1 MNRIKT
7 FGLSALTFFS
17 SLNMFGQAGYHKKC
31 NGSLAWLSSTTETRG
46 APNPSAVVSP
56 SGRYYGINQLDGYN
70 VSRLIKYINSHDEYQ
85 ALRGKL
91 AVEKKKNEDGKT
103 VYRVNRAKWQ
113 ALGAAQPE
121 LFARAQEDFLCAV
134 YLPECFQRLQK
145 GLIAE
150 AKKSGRRPIALRQL
164 HPAVLSLFARS
175 FVKKPA
181 TTAPLTALKNARTA
195 EAANT
200 EKFIIAYVGKNEYLK
215 DKALA
220 SFRSADISWKEAQIA
235 AACSLAEKE
244 MQKYEAAEAER
255 RQKEFSMLKKTAP
268 LRQSRP
274 ERAVRRL
281 SDAAQMPAL
290 SLKQKKQGSSRG

>member
-7 FGLSALTFFS
+7 FTLSALTFLS
-17 SLNMFGQAGYHKKC
+17 SLNVFGQAGYHKKC

-46 APNPSAVVSP
+46 AANPSALVSS
-56 SGRYYGINQLDGYN
+56 SGKYYGINQLDGYN
-70 VSRLIKYINSHDEYQ
+70 VSRLIKYINSHDEYR
-85 ALRGKL
+85 ALWGKL
-91 AVEKKKNEDGKT
+91 AVEKTKNGAGGT

-134 YLPECFQRLQK
+134 YLPECFRRLQK

-150 AKKSGRRPIALRQL
+150 ARKNGRRPIALRQL
-164 HPAVLSLFARS
+164 HPTVLSLFARS

-181 TTAPLTALKNARTA
+181 TTAPLTALKNARTV
-195 EAANT
+195 EAVNT
-200 EKFIIAYVGKNEYLK
+200 EKFIIAYAGKNEYLK
-215 DKALA
+215 NKALT
-220 SFRSADISWKEAQIA
+220 SFRGAEISWKEAQIA

-244 MQKYEAAEAER
+244 MQKYEAAAAER
-255 RQKEFSMLKKTAP
+255 RQQERFMLKETAH

-274 ERAVRRL
+274 VGIARRH
-281 SDAAQMPAL
+281 SAPKMSAL
-290 SLKQKKQGSSRG
+290 GLKQKKRDSSRG

>member
-7 FGLSALTFFS
+7 FGLSALTFLS
-17 SLNMFGQAGYHKKC
+17 SLNVFGQVGYHKKC

-46 APNPSAVVSP
+46 AANPSSTISP
-56 SGRYYGINQLDGYN
+56 SGKYYGINQLDGYN
-70 VSRLIKYINSHDEYQ
+70 VSRLIKYINSHDKYR

-91 AVEKKKNEDGKT
+91 AVEKTKNEAGGT

-134 YLPECFQRLQK
+134 YLPECFRRLQK

-164 HPAVLSLFARS
+164 HPTVLSLFARS

-200 EKFIIAYVGKNEYLK
+200 EKFIIAYAGKNEYLK

-220 SFRSADISWKEAQIA
+220 SFRGAEISWKEAQIA

-255 RQKEFSMLKKTAP
+255 RQQGQSMLKETAH

-274 ERAVRRL
+274 AGTARRR
-281 SDAAQMPAL
+281 SAAPQTPVL
-290 SLKQKKQGSSRG
+290 SLKQKEQDSSRG